1 MMDPSEASSHAPSD
15 PVAIPHTDSSDSL
28 RESASYRRR
37 TSSQSSND
45 TTTTTNT
52 PSSPRPLR
60 RKESIPNL
68 AGTHSPSSLSLNS
81 SHSDERP
88 GLPVPPGSSSLALPT
103 SPTPTGGSRF
113 TKAIHEGNTWW
124 MTNAEGES
132 SSTDQTLR
140 RRESDD
146 SSLHRPYGNLRA
158 EVSENGISISPR
170 PLNVKSPASRP
181 PSLAVRT
188 SSQNMLSS
196 SMSSFAA
203 VRGDSPLGSEMS
215 FVPGVPDFIPIVRAE
230 HTIASGAT
238 GSGLVEIRV
247 GDTTSPSASTAP
259 GGESII
265 LSSSMFIM
273 RGSGTKNLPS
283 ALPDVV
289 APRSSLDLDGGIGPT
304 DSEESTALFR
314 STNHTAEL
322 LGLDHET
329 TYYAYEAKG
338 QSRVARPASILETEG
353 DDGGSVVEHSILD
366 EDEDGDNFPDG
377 DSKPVKRRSS
387 ALSWKEAY
395 DNEEEDEAGNEFH
408 LFPHHQMPRPPTPP
422 MTPPVGVAE
431 EDRHNLTQLT
441 ITRPR
446 QASDVDTN
454 STLSTSTVSYIGSSA
469 LATALDSTDTLNYS
483 SNSLDSDLPSKFTGH
498 KMEDL
503 PREDEFPAY
512 EGIAQVAVEKKLQ
525 GSTKSVDIPEAS
537 EAGYPFRRIPSS
549 QHTQI
554 QSPQPKRATSRKVRS
569 RSRAPIPEKKISNLR
584 GSRKV
589 PQDIVLSFET
599 WENHRWWVGVGWTA
613 KMMPSDRPPWSDI
626 QGVTST
632 PKQSFHLLP
641 FRPEQLPKE
650 VLKASGV
657 DTDKKRYAWMWD
669 SPWYVDT
676 VPTTTVSTDSESESV
691 AGSSRPNG
699 DDTDS
704 QAEKRRRRQSK
715 SPGPMSPTTPPPG
728 GSGNRRA
735 STPNRQRNRSNS
747 PSSVTSSVGGTSSS
761 KPAIYYHRA
770 SDGASTDPDGWE
782 YADSNWRDWRHK
794 KSLKRIV
801 RRRRWVRHARLFEIG
816 LRKGVWFSGVDHVL
830 EIRYDESSEEEE
842 SEGDFFE
849 EDDDIDMSGAERQ
862 KRRRRRR
869 RRNVEKDGSE
879 DEDSEDDYV
888 IEEVVDKD
896 GHVVQRRRQRV
907 VGSRR
912 RRDVEL
918 TVAGGKIMAAG
929 VIVSGALNIDEKENP
944 DWTSGV
950 LEPVVDETRLTDLHE
965 LGSAADDDELGSDV
979 EGLPEDEEDRAT
991 RKEATPTAQAR
1002 PQPVVPAA
1010 TPVGTPPVGAPPV
1023 GSPPVGAPPVGTHP
1037 VGAPPVGTHPVGAPP
1052 VGTPPV
1058 GSPPI
1063 AAPLTPQ
1070 SPPRSSKSS
1079 GGGGGLF
1086 SGMLNRKT
1094 STSTPAGSTSPRN
1107 KPVAIPLS
1115 FQPSALQESGFAPEY
1130 LSKDGDEM
1138 LVPSTTTPSV
1148 SPPSWTSKL
1157 IGSLRTRTSGT
1168 LPTLEE
1174 GVQSQSSSSR
1184 LPASPPSNLTII
1196 EEPPKEKE
1204 RRSRPRR
1211 HASEGEVKD
1220 QHPQLNEDGT
1230 PVRKKKS
1237 GKSRRPSV
1245 NEKDRIGV
1253 RMDGVTAPAVGSLGL
1268 MRHM

>member
-1 MMDPSEASSHAPSD
+1 MDQTDASHAPSN

-28 RESASYRRR
+28 RESTSYRRR

-52 PSSPRPLR
+52 PSSPRLLR

-81 SHSDERP
+81 AHSDDRS
-88 GLPVPPGSSSLALPT
+88 GLAFPPVSSSLAPPT
-103 SPTPTGGSRF
+103 SPTPTYSGGSRF

-124 MTNAEGES
+124 MTNSEGES
-132 SSTDQTLR
+132 SSTDPPLR

-146 SSLHRPYGNLRA
+146 SSLHRPYGYLRA

-170 PLNVKSPASRP
+170 PLNLKSPASRP

-196 SMSSFAA
+196 SISSVAA
-203 VRGDSPLGSEMS
+203 VRGGDSPLDSAMS
-215 FVPGVPDFIPIVRAE
+215 LVPGVPDVIPIVRAE
-230 HTIASGAT
+230 HAIASGAT

-247 GDTTSPSASTAP
+247 GDTTPSSSAAP

-265 LSSSMFIM
+265 LSSSMFIT
-273 RGSGTKNLPS
+273 RSSGSKTVPS
-283 ALPDVV
+283 VVPDVGG
-289 APRSSLDLDGGIGPT
+289 APQSTLELDSGIGSLDP
-304 DSEESTALFR
+304 EESTALFR

-322 LGLDHET
+322 LGLDQET

-353 DDGGSVVEHSILD
+353 DDGASVVEHSIEDD
-366 EDEDGDNFPDG
+366 EEEGVLPDG
-377 DSKPVKRRSS
+377 DSRAVKRRNSGR
-387 ALSWKEAY
+387 SWKESY
-395 DNEEEDEAGNEFH
+395 ENEEDYEGGNEFH
-408 LFPHHQMPRPPTPP
+408 LFPYHQMPRPPTPP

-441 ITRPR
+441 ITRTRPVSE
-446 QASDVDTN
+446 ADMDTI
-454 STLSTSTVSYIGSSA
+454 STLSSSTVSYAGTSA
-469 LATALDSTDTLNYS
+469 LAAALDSTDTLNNS
-483 SNSLDSDLPSKFTGH
+483 SNSLDSDLPGKRVRH

-503 PREDEFPAY
+503 LEEEVVPADEA
-512 EGIAQVAVEKKLQ
+512 IAQVTVEKKLQ

-569 RSRAPIPEKKISNLR
+569 RSRAPAPEKKISNLR
-584 GSRKV
+584 GARKV

-699 DDTDS
+699 DDADS

-747 PSSVTSSVGGTSSS
+747 PSSVTSSAGGNSSS

-816 LRKGVWFSGVDHVL
+816 EKKGVWFSGVDHVL
-830 EIRYDESSEEEE
+830 EIRNDESSEEDE
-842 SEGDFFE
+842 SEGEFLSSNE

-869 RRNVEKDGSE
+869 RRNVVKEGSGS
-879 DEDSEDDYV
+879 DDSEDDYV

-918 TVAGGKIMAAG
+918 TVTGGKIMAAG
-929 VIVSGALNIDEKENP
+929 GTGTGVLNIDENDGKS
-944 DWTSGV
+944 TGV

-965 LGSAADDDELGSDV
+965 LGSGADDDELGSDV
-979 EGLPEDEEDRAT
+979 EGLPEDEEDRAM
-991 RKEATPTAQAR
+991 RKEAVSVS
-1002 PQPVVPAA
+1002 QPR
-1010 TPVGTPPVGAPPV
+1010 
-1023 GSPPVGAPPVGTHP
+1023 SPPVVST
-1037 VGAPPVGTHPVGAPP
+1037 TPP

-1058 GSPPI
+1058 GTPPI
-1063 AAPLTPQ
+1063 AAPMTPPVGTPPIAAPMTPQ
-1070 SPPRSSKSS
+1070 SPLRSTKSS
-1079 GGGGGLF
+1079 SGGGGLF

-1107 KPVAIPLS
+1107 KPVTLPLS
-1115 FQPSALQESGFAPEY
+1115 FQPSVQILQESGFAPEY
-1130 LSKDGDEM
+1130 LSKDGEEM
-1138 LVPSTTTPSV
+1138 LVPPTTTPTV

-1168 LPTLEE
+1168 LPTLDE
-1174 GVQSQSSSSR
+1174 GVAAHSSSSR
-1184 LPASPPSNLTII
+1184 PPASPASALAIA

-1211 HASEGEVKD
+1211 NASESDVKD
-1220 QHPQLNEDGT
+1220 QPPQLNEDGT